1 MISGWQRLAG
11 ASSMVDVLTAQEDVD
26 GEALI
31 RDITPLVDAGAPEWL
46 QHLDIPPGWRRIE
59 PPAGQRDALARLL
72 VAGPRPDGGWE
83 AAETLRVVAYTGY
96 AAFHDVADN
105 AARTLRDLGASAISS
120 RLLRIP
126 PQRWAMAVRG
136 EGLVSL
142 GVRPVL
148 MRQSE

>member
-1 MISGWQRLAG
+1 
-11 ASSMVDVLTAQEDVD
+11 MVDV
-26 GEALI
+26 
-31 RDITPLVDAGAPEWL
+31 TPLVDAGAPEWL

-59 PPAGQRDALARLL
+59 PLAGQRDALARLL